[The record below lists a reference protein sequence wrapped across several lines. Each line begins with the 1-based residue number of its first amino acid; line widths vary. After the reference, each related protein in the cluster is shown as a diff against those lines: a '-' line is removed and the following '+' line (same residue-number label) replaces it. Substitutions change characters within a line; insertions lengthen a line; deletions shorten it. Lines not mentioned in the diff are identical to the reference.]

1 MFCSVPWKGSSD
13 AWIYFC
19 LGYREKIP
27 FVKPAPIDQEET
39 KKQKKQ
45 KTGQKKKEEG
55 ACGDATNGVKNM
67 KIDS

>member
-1 MFCSVPWKGSSD
+1 M
-13 AWIYFC
+13 
-19 LGYREKIP
+19 
-27 FVKPAPIDQEET
+27 KPAPIDQEET